1 MSAFA
6 SSLRPLM
13 RTATGGALS
22 ARSFSSSSSRS
33 VARMIITGR
42 LAAAPELQATSSG
55 QDVIRYTVATSTGAR
70 DNRQTSWF
78 KVASFD
84 QGAQRDYVLSLQK
97 GTLVYLEGSAS
108 LRDWEDAEGK
118 KQTTLN
124 IVQREIPVQD
134 ELNLSDYANFRV
146 THHYSGN
153 IEVLKR
159 PTNPNENESA

>member
-6 SSLRPLM
+6 SSLRPVM

-84 QGAQRDYVLSLQK
+84 QGGQRDFVLGLQK

-108 LRDWEDAEGK
+108 LREWEDAEGK

-124 IVQREIPVQD
+124 IVQR
-134 ELNLSDYANFRV
+134 NL
-146 THHYSGN
+146 
-153 IEVLKR
+153 EVLKR
-159 PTNPNENESA
+159 PNIPNENESA

>member
-84 QGAQRDYVLSLQK
+84 HGAQRDYVLSLQK
-97 GTLVYLEGSAS
+97 GYVVSTLFSCRAYLSIFGCCYMFDCNACIGKV
-108 LRDWEDAEGK
+108 LRCGANSDFSHSPEPLF
-118 KQTTLN
+118 TS
-124 IVQREIPVQD
+124 REA
-134 ELNLSDYANFRV
+134 LACGTGRMLRARS
-146 THHYSGN
+146 
-153 IEVLKR
+153 R
-159 PTNPNENESA
+159 PL